1 MNVSIIVP
9 VYNVSAYIERCIKS
23 VMCQSFTGSMECI
36 IVDDC
41 TPDDS
46 IEKCETLIS
55 AYDGPITFL
64 ILHHEKNRGLSAARN
79 TGTMA
84 AKGEYIYYLDS
95 DDELVPKSIDLL
107 YAEVEKHPGVEMVQG
122 AILAVPN
129 QEYYDISFL
138 DDTDFVDDN
147 SWVRYNYYKLDQK
160 LPTTAWNKLV
170 LTSFIVENNLY
181 FKEGLIHE
189 DEMWMYLVVKKLSKY
204 ALTHKVTYIHYE
216 TPNSIM
222 SAETKE
228 RTAKNWG
235 IILSE
240 VMDRL
245 DSPFIKEQLLTY
257 TERLVW
263 AYGKHQDNST
273 YLPLKNRFVR
283 KLACNHLFTLSVMVW
298 MHFFL
303 CTRFNNTFLY
313 PRIIRKIHV
322 LANSSNDKNR

>member
-1 MNVSIIVP
+1 
-9 VYNVSAYIERCIKS
+9 
-23 VMCQSFTGSMECI
+23 
-36 IVDDC
+36 
-41 TPDDS
+41 
-46 IEKCETLIS
+46 
-55 AYDGPITFL
+55 
-64 ILHHEKNRGLSAARN
+64 
-79 TGTMA
+79 
-84 AKGEYIYYLDS
+84 
-95 DDELVPKSIDLL
+95 
-107 YAEVEKHPGVEMVQG
+107 
-122 AILAVPN
+122 
-129 QEYYDISFL
+129 
-138 DDTDFVDDN
+138 
-147 SWVRYNYYKLDQK
+147 

-303 CTRFNNTFLY
+303 CTRFNNTFFY
-313 PRIIRKIHV
+313 PRIIRKIHM